1 MLGAKKMAKKIKKI
15 PYGIADFELIRRY
28 DYYYVDKTGFIPL
41 IEAAGR
47 YLFLIRPRRFGKS
60 LWLSV
65 IESYYDLSKKDRFLE
80 TFKGTWIGENPTE
93 EQGVYLILRFNF
105 SAVNPDPEKVEASFE
120 IYCQGVFEEF
130 LSKYNDAF
138 TPEILSKL
146 NSLPTITDR
155 LNRLFAYGFSHDLR
169 ICILI
174 DEYDNFTNTILS
186 VHGQKAYHDL
196 THGAGFLRHFFNVL
210 KAGTTGSGSSL
221 ARLFITGVSPVTMDD
236 VTSGFNIGRNISLEP
251 KFNEMLG
258 FTPEEVKDLLDH
270 YRREGLFFLDTD
282 KSLALMRKWYNNY
295 RFAED
300 TQRAV
305 YNSDMVLYF
314 IDKVIGTGKLPNE
327 LIDQNVRIDYGK
339 LRHLILVDKRL
350 NGNFSRLKEI
360 MENGRITSSVTSSFP
375 LEALIQPENF
385 ISLLLY
391 FGLLSFAP
399 TSGTRT
405 VLQIPNLTVQK
416 LMYGYLR
423 DAYADVDIFRVDLW
437 RLANMLGDMAY
448 DGVWE
453 PVFDFL
459 AGEVKNQTSVRDYLA
474 GEKVIQ
480 GFLLAYLN
488 LTDYFLPGTEME
500 MNKGFADIFL
510 EPFWARFP
518 DMGYGYVIELKY
530 IKRGELTRDILE
542 KKIAEAR
549 EQLNKY
555 AQDDH
560 VVKAMSKGKLKKI
573 VLVYHGWE
581 MVYRR

>member
-1 MLGAKKMAKKIKKI
+1 MAKKIKKI

-65 IESYYDLSKKDRFLE
+65 LESYYDIAKKDRFRE
-80 TFKGTWIGENPTE
+80 IFKGTWIGENPTE
-93 EQGVYLILRFNF
+93 DQGVYLILRFNF
-105 SAVNPDPEKVEASFE
+105 SAVNPDPEKVEDSFE

-138 TPEILSKL
+138 TPEILNKL
-146 NSLPTITDR
+146 TSLPTITDR
-155 LNRLFAYGFSHDLR
+155 LNRLFAYGFTHDLR
-169 ICILI
+169 LCILI

-251 KFNEMLG
+251 KFDEMLG
-258 FTPEEVKDLLDH
+258 FTILETKRLISWYKDH
-270 YRREGLFFLDTD
+270 GNFPLDTD
-282 KSLALMRKWYNNY
+282 EAFGIMQLWYNNY
-295 RFAED
+295 RFSHKS
-300 TQRAV
+300 QQSV
-305 YNSDMVLYF
+305 FNPDMVFYF
-314 IDKVIGTGKLPNE
+314 IYSCIDSGNMPDD

-339 LRHLILVDKRL
+339 LRHLILVDKRF

-360 MENGRITSSVTSSFP
+360 MEKGCVTSSVTRSFP

-399 TSGTRT
+399 ASGTRT

-437 RLANMLGDMAY
+437 KLANMLGDMAY

-459 AGEVKNQTSVRDYLA
+459 AGAVKNQTSVRDYLA

-500 MNKGFADIFL
+500 MSKGFADIFL

-530 IKRGELTRDILE
+530 IKRGELTRDILD
-542 KKIAEAR
+542 KKIAEAM
-549 EQLNKY
+549 EQLDKY

-560 VVKAMSKGKLKKI
+560 VVGVMGKGKLKKI

-581 MVYRR
+581 MVYRG

>member
-1 MLGAKKMAKKIKKI
+1 MAKKIKKI
-15 PYGIADFELIRRY
+15 PYGIADFELIRRF

-65 IESYYDLSKKDRFLE
+65 LESYYDIAKKDRFRE
-80 TFKGTWIGENPTE
+80 IFKGTWIGENPTE
-93 EQGVYLILRFNF
+93 DHGVYLILRFNF
-105 SAVNPDPEKVEASFE
+105 SAVNPDPEKVEDSFE
-120 IYCQGVFEEF
+120 TYCQGVFEEF
-130 LSKYNDAF
+130 LSKYNDTF

-146 NSLPTITDR
+146 TSLPTITDR
-155 LNRLFAYGFSHDLR
+155 LNRLFAYGFRHDLR
-169 ICILI
+169 LCILI

-186 VHGQKAYHDL
+186 VHGQKTYHDL

-251 KFNEMLG
+251 KFDEMLG
-258 FTPEEVKDLLDH
+258 FTILETRRLISWYKDH
-270 YRREGLFFLDTD
+270 GNFPLDTD
-282 KSLALMRKWYNNY
+282 EAFGIMQLWYNNY
-295 RFAED
+295 CFSHKS
-300 TQRAV
+300 QQSV
-305 YNSDMVLYF
+305 FNPDMVFYF
-314 IDKVIGTGKLPNE
+314 MHSCIDSGDMPDD

-339 LRHLILVDKRL
+339 LRHLILVDKRF

-360 MENGRITSSVTSSFP
+360 MEKGRIISSVTRSFP
-375 LEALIQPENF
+375 LEAIIQPENF

-399 TSGTRT
+399 ASGTRT

-416 LMYGYLR
+416 LMYGYMR

-437 RLANMLGDMAY
+437 KLANTLGDMAY

-453 PVFDFL
+453 PVFNFL
-459 AGEVKNQTSVRDYLA
+459 ADEVKNQTSVRDYLA

-488 LTDYFLPGTEME
+488 LTDYFLPRTKME
-500 MNKGFADIFL
+500 MSKGFADIFL

-530 IKRGELTRDILE
+530 IKRGELTQDILE

-549 EQLNKY
+549 EQLDKY

-560 VVKAMSKGKLKKI
+560 VVKAMSRGKLKKI

-581 MVYRR
+581 MIYRG

>member
-1 MLGAKKMAKKIKKI
+1 MAKKIKKI
-15 PYGIADFELIRRY
+15 PYGIADFELIRRF

-65 IESYYDLSKKDRFLE
+65 LESYYDIAKKDRFRE
-80 TFKGTWIGENPTE
+80 IFKGTWIGENPTE
-93 EQGVYLILRFNF
+93 DHGVYLILRFNF

-120 IYCQGVFEEF
+120 TYCQGVFEEF
-130 LSKYNDAF
+130 LSKYEDAF

-146 NSLPTITDR
+146 TSLPTITDR

-169 ICILI
+169 LCILI

-186 VHGQKAYHDL
+186 VHGQKTYHDL

-251 KFNEMLG
+251 KFDEMLG
-258 FTPEEVKDLLDH
+258 FTILETRRLISWYKDL
-270 YRREGLFFLDTD
+270 GNFPLDTD
-282 KSLALMRKWYNNY
+282 EAFGIMQLWYNNY
-295 RFAED
+295 CFSHKS
-300 TQRAV
+300 QQSV
-305 YNSDMVLYF
+305 FNPDMVFYF
-314 IDKVIGTGKLPNE
+314 MHSCIDSGDMPDD

-339 LRHLILVDKRL
+339 LRHLILVDKRF

-360 MENGRITSSVTSSFP
+360 MEKGRITSSVTSSFP
-375 LEALIQPENF
+375 LEAIIQPENF

-416 LMYGYLR
+416 LMYGYMR

-448 DGVWE
+448 DGEWE

-459 AGEVKNQTSVRDYLA
+459 AGEVKNQTSVQNYLA

-488 LTDYFLPGTEME
+488 LTDYFLPKTEME

-530 IKRGELTRDILE
+530 IKRGELTQDMLE
-542 KKIAEAR
+542 KKIAEAG

-560 VVKAMSKGKLKKI
+560 VVRAMSKGKLKKI

-581 MVYRR
+581 MVYRG

>member
-1 MLGAKKMAKKIKKI
+1 MAKKIKKI
-15 PYGIADFELIRRY
+15 PYGIADFELIRRF

-65 IESYYDLSKKDRFLE
+65 LESYYDIAKKDRFRKI
-80 TFKGTWIGENPTE
+80 FKGTWIGENPTE
-93 EQGVYLILRFNF
+93 DHGVYLILRFNF

-120 IYCQGVFEEF
+120 TYCQGVFEEF
-130 LSKYNDAF
+130 LSKYEDAF

-146 NSLPTITDR
+146 TSLPTITDR

-169 ICILI
+169 LCILI

-186 VHGQKAYHDL
+186 VHGQKTYHDL

-251 KFNEMLG
+251 KFDEMLG
-258 FTPEEVKDLLDH
+258 FTILETRRLISWYKDH
-270 YRREGLFFLDTD
+270 GNFPLDTD
-282 KSLALMRKWYNNY
+282 EAFGIMQLWYNNY
-295 RFAED
+295 CFSHKS
-300 TQRAV
+300 QQSV
-305 YNSDMVLYF
+305 FNPDMVFYF
-314 IDKVIGTGKLPNE
+314 MHSCIDSGDMPDD

-339 LRHLILVDKRL
+339 LRHLILVDKRF

-360 MENGRITSSVTSSFP
+360 MEKGRITSSVTSSFP
-375 LEALIQPENF
+375 LEAIIQPENF

-399 TSGTRT
+399 ASGTRT

-416 LMYGYLR
+416 LMYGYMR

-437 RLANMLGDMAY
+437 KLANTLGDMAY

-459 AGEVKNQTSVRDYLA
+459 ADEVKNQTSVRDYLA
-474 GEKVIQ
+474 GKKVIQ

-488 LTDYFLPGTEME
+488 LTDYFLPKTEME
-500 MNKGFADIFL
+500 MSKGFADIFL

-530 IKRGELTRDILE
+530 IKRGELTQDILE

-549 EQLNKY
+549 EQLDKY

-560 VVKAMSKGKLKKI
+560 VVKAMSRGKLKKI

-581 MVYRR
+581 MIYRG

>member
-1 MLGAKKMAKKIKKI
+1 MAKKI

-65 IESYYDLSKKDRFLE
+65 LESYYDTAKKDRFRE
-80 TFKGTWIGENPTE
+80 IFKGTWIGENPTE
-93 EQGVYLILRFNF
+93 DQGVYLVLRFNF
-105 SAVNPDPEKVEASFE
+105 SAVNPDPEKVEDSFE

-130 LSKYNDAF
+130 LSKYEDAF

-146 NSLPTITDR
+146 TSLPTITDR

-169 ICILI
+169 LCILI

-251 KFNEMLG
+251 KFDEMLG
-258 FTPEEVKDLLDH
+258 FTILETKRLISWYKDH
-270 YRREGLFFLDTD
+270 GNFPLDTD
-282 KSLALMRKWYNNY
+282 EAFGIMQLWYNNY
-295 RFAED
+295 CFSHKS
-300 TQRAV
+300 QQSV
-305 YNSDMVLYF
+305 FNPDMVFYF
-314 IDKVIGTGKLPNE
+314 MHSCIDSGNMPDE

-339 LRHLILVDKRL
+339 LRHLILVDKRF

-360 MENGRITSSVTSSFP
+360 MEKGRITSSVISSFP
-375 LEALIQPENF
+375 LEAIIQPENF

-399 TSGTRT
+399 ASGTRT

-549 EQLNKY
+549 EQLDKY

-560 VVKAMSKGKLKKI
+560 IVKAMSKGKLKKI

-581 MVYRR
+581 MVYRG

>member
-1 MLGAKKMAKKIKKI
+1 MAKKIKKI
-15 PYGIADFELIRRY
+15 PYGIADFEKIQSKGF
-28 DYYYVDKTGFIPL
+28 YYVDKTRFIPL
-41 IEAAGR
+41 IESAGE
-47 YLFLIRPRRFGKS
+47 YLFFIRPRRFGKS

-65 IESYYDLSKKDRFLE
+65 LESYYDIAKKDRFRE
-80 TFKGTWIGENPTE
+80 IFKGTWIGENPTE
-93 EQGVYLILRFNF
+93 DQGVYLILRFNF
-105 SAVNPDPEKVEASFE
+105 SAVNPDPEKLEDSFE
-120 IYCQGVFEEF
+120 SYCQGIFEEF
-130 LSKYNDAF
+130 LSKYKDAF

-146 NSLPTITDR
+146 TSLPTITDR

-169 ICILI
+169 LCILI

-221 ARLFITGVSPVTMDD
+221 ARLFITGVLPVTMDD

-251 KFNEMLG
+251 KFDEMLG
-258 FTPEEVKDLLDH
+258 FTILETKRLISWYKDH
-270 YRREGLFFLDTD
+270 GNFPLDTD
-282 KSLALMRKWYNNY
+282 EAFGIMQLWYNNY
-295 RFAED
+295 RFSHKS
-300 TQRAV
+300 QQSV
-305 YNSDMVLYF
+305 FNPDMVFYF
-314 IDKVIGTGKLPNE
+314 MYSCIDSGNMPDE

-339 LRHLILVDKRL
+339 LRHLILVDKRF

-360 MENGRITSSVTSSFP
+360 MEKGCVTSSVTRSFP

-399 TSGTRT
+399 ASGTRI

-474 GEKVIQ
+474 GEKVVQ

-488 LTDYFLPGTEME
+488 LTDYFLPKTEME
-500 MNKGFADIFL
+500 MSKGFADIFL
-510 EPFWARFP
+510 DPFWARFP

-530 IKRGELTRDILE
+530 IKRGELTRDILK
-542 KKIAEAR
+542 KKIAEAG

-560 VVKAMSKGKLKKI
+560 IVRAMGKGKLKKI
-573 VLVYHGWE
+573 VIVYHGWE
-581 MVYRR
+581 MVYRG

>member
-1 MLGAKKMAKKIKKI
+1 MTKKI
-15 PYGIADFELIRRY
+15 PYGISDFELIQRHN
-28 DYYYVDKTGFIPL
+28 YYYVDKTHFIPL
-41 IEAAGR
+41 VEAAGR

-65 IESYYDLSKKDRFLE
+65 IESYYDTAKKDRFLE

-93 EQGVYLILRFNF
+93 DQGVYLILRFNF
-105 SAVNPDPEKVEASFE
+105 SAVNPEPEKLESSFE
-120 IYCQGVFEEF
+120 SYCQGVFEEF
-130 LSKYNDAF
+130 LSKYEDTF

-169 ICILI
+169 LCILI

-258 FTPEEVKDLLDH
+258 FTAKEVKTLLDH
-270 YRREGLFFLDTD
+270 YRKEGLFSLDAD
-282 KSLALMRKWYNNY
+282 ESLAIMSKWYNNY

-300 TQRAV
+300 TQRDV
-305 YNSDMVLYF
+305 YNPDMVLYF
-314 IDKVIGTGKLPNE
+314 TDKVIGTGKLPKE
-327 LIDQNVRIDYGK
+327 LIDQNVRMDYGK
-339 LRHLILVDKRL
+339 LRHLILVDKRF
-350 NGNFSRLKEI
+350 NGNLSRLKEI
-360 MENGRITSSVTSSFP
+360 MEKGRITSSVTSSFP
-375 LEALIQPENF
+375 LEAIIQPENF

-488 LTDYFLPGTEME
+488 VTDYFLPRTEME
-500 MNKGFADIFL
+500 MSKGFADIFL

-530 IKRGELTRDILE
+530 IKRGGLTEDILE

-549 EQLNKY
+549 EQLDKY

-560 VVKAMSKGKLKKI
+560 VVRAMGKGKLKKI

-581 MVYRR
+581 MVYRGSI

>member
-1 MLGAKKMAKKIKKI
+1 MAKKIKKI
-15 PYGIADFELIRRY
+15 PYGIADFEKIQSKGF
-28 DYYYVDKTGFIPL
+28 YYVDKTRFIPL
-41 IEAAGR
+41 IESAGE
-47 YLFLIRPRRFGKS
+47 YLFFIRPRRFGKS

-65 IESYYDLSKKDRFLE
+65 LESYYDIAKKDRFRE
-80 TFKGTWIGENPTE
+80 TFKRTWIGENPTE
-93 EQGVYLILRFNF
+93 DQGVYLILRFNF
-105 SAVNPDPEKVEASFE
+105 SAVNPDPEKLEDSFE
-120 IYCQGVFEEF
+120 TYCQGIFEEF

-146 NSLPTITDR
+146 TSLPTITDR

-169 ICILI
+169 LCILI

-251 KFNEMLG
+251 KFDEMLG
-258 FTPEEVKDLLDH
+258 FTILETKRLISWYKDH
-270 YRREGLFFLDTD
+270 GNFPLDTD
-282 KSLALMRKWYNNY
+282 EAFGIMQLWYNNY
-295 RFAED
+295 RFSHKS
-300 TQRAV
+300 QQSV
-305 YNSDMVLYF
+305 FNPDMVFYF
-314 IDKVIGTGKLPNE
+314 MYSCIDSGNMPDE
-327 LIDQNVRIDYGK
+327 LIDQNVRIDYDK
-339 LRHLILVDKRL
+339 LRHLILVDKRF

-360 MENGRITSSVTSSFP
+360 MEKGCVTSSVTRSFP

-399 TSGTRT
+399 ASGTRT

-474 GEKVIQ
+474 GEKVVQ

-488 LTDYFLPGTEME
+488 LTDYFLPKTEME
-500 MNKGFADIFL
+500 MSKGFADIFL
-510 EPFWARFP
+510 DPFWARFP

-530 IKRGELTRDILE
+530 IKRGELTRDILK
-542 KKIAEAR
+542 KKIAEAG

-560 VVKAMSKGKLKKI
+560 IVRAMGKGKLKKI

-581 MVYRR
+581 MVYSG

>member
-1 MLGAKKMAKKIKKI
+1 MAKKIKKI
-15 PYGIADFELIRRY
+15 PYGIADFEKIQNKEF
-28 DYYYVDKTGFIPL
+28 YYVDKTQFIPL
-41 IEAAGR
+41 IESAGE
-47 YLFLIRPRRFGKS
+47 YLFFIRPRRFGKS

-65 IESYYDLSKKDRFLE
+65 LESYYDIAKKDRFRE
-80 TFKGTWIGENPTE
+80 IFKGTWIGENPTE
-93 EQGVYLILRFNF
+93 DHGVYLVLRFNF

-130 LSKYNDAF
+130 LSKYEDAF

-146 NSLPTITDR
+146 TSLPTITDR

-169 ICILI
+169 LCILI

-251 KFNEMLG
+251 KFDEMLG
-258 FTPEEVKDLLDH
+258 FTILETRSLISWYKDHGNFL
-270 YRREGLFFLDTD
+270 LDTD
-282 KSLALMRKWYNNY
+282 ETFGIMQLWYNNY
-295 RFAED
+295 CFSHKS
-300 TQRAV
+300 QQSV
-305 YNSDMVLYF
+305 FNPDMVFYF
-314 IDKVIGTGKLPNE
+314 MYSCIDSGNMPDE

-360 MENGRITSSVTSSFP
+360 MEKGRITSSVTSSFP
-375 LEALIQPENF
+375 LEAIIQPENF

-437 RLANMLGDMAY
+437 KLANMLGDMAY

-459 AGEVKNQTSVRDYLA
+459 ADEVKNQTSVRDYLA
-474 GEKVIQ
+474 GEKVVQ

-488 LTDYFLPGTEME
+488 LTDYFLPKTEME
-500 MNKGFADIFL
+500 MSKGFADIFL

-542 KKIAEAR
+542 KKIAEAG

-555 AQDDH
+555 AQDDR
-560 VVKAMSKGKLKKI
+560 VVKAMGKGELKKI

-581 MVYRR
+581 MVYRG

>member
-1 MLGAKKMAKKIKKI
+1 MTKKI
-15 PYGIADFELIRRY
+15 PYGIADFELIQRHN
-28 DYYYVDKTGFIPL
+28 YYYVDKTDFIPL

-65 IESYYDLSKKDRFLE
+65 IESYYDTAKKDRFLE

-93 EQGVYLILRFNF
+93 DQGVYLILRFNF
-105 SAVNPDPEKVEASFE
+105 SAVNPEPEKLESSFE
-120 IYCQGVFEEF
+120 SYCQGVFEEF
-130 LSKYNDAF
+130 LSKYEDTF

-155 LNRLFAYGFSHDLR
+155 LNRLFGYGFSHDLR
-169 ICILI
+169 LCILI

-251 KFNEMLG
+251 KFDEMLG
-258 FTPEEVKDLLDH
+258 FTAKEVKTLLDH
-270 YRREGLFFLDTD
+270 YRKEGLFSLDAD
-282 KSLALMRKWYNNY
+282 ESLAIMSKWYNNY

-300 TQRAV
+300 TQRDV
-305 YNSDMVLYF
+305 YNPDMVLYF
-314 IDKVIGTGKLPNE
+314 TDKVIGTGKLPKE
-327 LIDQNVRIDYGK
+327 LIDQNVRMDYGK
-339 LRHLILVDKRL
+339 LRHLILVDKRF
-350 NGNFSRLKEI
+350 NGNLSRLKEI
-360 MENGRITSSVTSSFP
+360 MEKGRITSSVTSSFP
-375 LEALIQPENF
+375 LEAIIQPENF

-488 LTDYFLPGTEME
+488 VTDYFLPRTEME
-500 MNKGFADIFL
+500 MSKGFADIFL

-530 IKRGELTRDILE
+530 IKRGGLTEDILE

-549 EQLNKY
+549 EQLDKY

-560 VVKAMSKGKLKKI
+560 VVRAMGKGKLKKI

-581 MVYRR
+581 MVYRGSI

>member
-1 MLGAKKMAKKIKKI
+1 MAKKI

-47 YLFLIRPRRFGKS
+47 YLFLVRPRRFGKS

-65 IESYYDLSKKDRFLE
+65 LESYYDTAKKDRFRE

-93 EQGVYLILRFNF
+93 DQGIYLILRFNF
-105 SAVNPDPEKVEASFE
+105 SAVNPDPEKLEDSFE
-120 IYCQGVFEEF
+120 SYCQGVFEEF
-130 LSKYNDAF
+130 LSKYEDAF

-146 NSLPTITDR
+146 TALPTITDR

-186 VHGQKAYHDL
+186 IHGQKAYHDL

-236 VTSGFNIGRNISLEP
+236 VTSGFNIGRNISLDP

-258 FTPEEVKDLLDH
+258 FTILETRSLISWYNDH
-270 YRREGLFFLDTD
+270 GNFLLDTD
-282 KSLALMRKWYNNY
+282 EAFGIMQLWYNNY
-295 RFAED
+295 CFSHKSQ
-300 TQRAV
+300 QRV
-305 YNSDMVLYF
+305 FNPDMVFYF
-314 IDKVIGTGKLPNE
+314 MYSCIDSGNMPDE
-327 LIDQNVRIDYGK
+327 LIDQNVRMDYGK

-360 MENGRITSSVTSSFP
+360 MEKGRITSSVTSSFP
-375 LEALIQPENF
+375 LEAIIQPENF

-399 TSGTRT
+399 ASGTRT

-423 DAYADVDIFRVDLW
+423 
-437 RLANMLGDMAY
+437 
-448 DGVWE
+448 
-453 PVFDFL
+453 
-459 AGEVKNQTSVRDYLA
+459 
-474 GEKVIQ
+474 
-480 GFLLAYLN
+480 
-488 LTDYFLPGTEME
+488 
-500 MNKGFADIFL
+500 
-510 EPFWARFP
+510 
-518 DMGYGYVIELKY
+518 
-530 IKRGELTRDILE
+530 
-542 KKIAEAR
+542 
-549 EQLNKY
+549 
-555 AQDDH
+555 
-560 VVKAMSKGKLKKI
+560 
-573 VLVYHGWE
+573 
-581 MVYRR
+581 

>member
-1 MLGAKKMAKKIKKI
+1 MTKKI
-15 PYGIADFELIRRY
+15 PYGIADFELIQRHN
-28 DYYYVDKTGFIPL
+28 YYYVDKTDFIPL

-65 IESYYDLSKKDRFLE
+65 IESYYDTAKKDRFLE

-93 EQGVYLILRFNF
+93 DQGVYLILRFNF
-105 SAVNPDPEKVEASFE
+105 SAVNPEPEKLESSFE
-120 IYCQGVFEEF
+120 SYCQGVFEEF
-130 LSKYNDAF
+130 LSKYEDTF

-169 ICILI
+169 LCILI

-210 KAGTTGSGSSL
+210 KVGTTGSGSSL

-251 KFNEMLG
+251 KFDEMLG
-258 FTPEEVKDLLDH
+258 FTAKEVKTLLDH
-270 YRREGLFFLDTD
+270 YRKEGLFSLDAD
-282 KSLALMRKWYNNY
+282 ESLAIMSKWYNNY

-300 TQRAV
+300 TQRDV
-305 YNSDMVLYF
+305 YNPDMVLYF
-314 IDKVIGTGKLPNE
+314 TDKVIGTGKLPKE
-327 LIDQNVRIDYGK
+327 LIDQNVRMDYGK
-339 LRHLILVDKRL
+339 LRHLILVDKRF
-350 NGNFSRLKEI
+350 NGNLSRLKEI
-360 MENGRITSSVTSSFP
+360 MEKGRITSSVTSSFP
-375 LEALIQPENF
+375 LEAIIQPENF

-488 LTDYFLPGTEME
+488 VTDYFLPRTEME
-500 MNKGFADIFL
+500 MSKGFADIFL

-530 IKRGELTRDILE
+530 IKRGGLTEDILE

-549 EQLNKY
+549 EQLDKY

-560 VVKAMSKGKLKKI
+560 VVRAMGKGKLKKI

-581 MVYRR
+581 MVYRGSI

>member
-1 MLGAKKMAKKIKKI
+1 MAKKIKKI

-28 DYYYVDKTGFIPL
+28 DYYYVDKTDFIPL

-65 IESYYDLSKKDRFLE
+65 LESYYDIAKKDRFRE
-80 TFKGTWIGENPTE
+80 IFKGTWIGENPTE
-93 EQGVYLILRFNF
+93 DHGVYLILRFNF

-120 IYCQGVFEEF
+120 AYCQGVFEEF
-130 LSKYNDAF
+130 LSKYEDAF

-146 NSLPTITDR
+146 TSLPTITDR

-169 ICILI
+169 LCILI

-186 VHGQKAYHDL
+186 IHGQKTYHDL

-251 KFNEMLG
+251 KFDEMLG
-258 FTPEEVKDLLDH
+258 FTILETRKLISGYKDH
-270 YRREGLFFLDTD
+270 GNFPLDTD
-282 KSLALMRKWYNNY
+282 EAFGIMQLWYNNY
-295 RFAED
+295 CFSHKSQ
-300 TQRAV
+300 QRV
-305 YNSDMVLYF
+305 FNPDMVFYF
-314 IDKVIGTGKLPNE
+314 MYSCIDSGDMPDD

-339 LRHLILVDKRL
+339 LRHLILVDRRF

-360 MENGRITSSVTSSFP
+360 MEKGRITSSVTRSFP
-375 LEALIQPENF
+375 LEALNQPENF

-399 TSGTRT
+399 ASGTRT

-416 LMYGYLR
+416 LMYGYMR

-437 RLANMLGDMAY
+437 KLANMLGDMAY

-459 AGEVKNQTSVRDYLA
+459 ADEVKNQTSVRDYLA

-500 MNKGFADIFL
+500 MSKGFADIFL

-530 IKRGELTRDILE
+530 IKRGELTQDILE
-542 KKIAEAR
+542 KKIAEAG
-549 EQLNKY
+549 EQLDKY

-560 VVKAMSKGKLKKI
+560 IVKAMSKGKLKKI

-581 MVYRR
+581 MVYRG

>member
-1 MLGAKKMAKKIKKI
+1 MAKKIKKI
-15 PYGIADFELIRRY
+15 PYGIADFEKIQNKEF
-28 DYYYVDKTGFIPL
+28 YYVDKTRFIPL
-41 IEAAGR
+41 IESAGE
-47 YLFLIRPRRFGKS
+47 YLFFIRPRRFGKS

-65 IESYYDLSKKDRFLE
+65 LESYYDIAKKDRFRE
-80 TFKGTWIGENPTE
+80 IFKGTWIGENPTE
-93 EQGVYLILRFNF
+93 DHGVYLVLRFNF
-105 SAVNPDPEKVEASFE
+105 SAVNPDPEKVEDSFE

-130 LSKYNDAF
+130 LSKYEDAF

-146 NSLPTITDR
+146 TSLPTITDR

-169 ICILI
+169 LCILI

-251 KFNEMLG
+251 KFDEMLG
-258 FTPEEVKDLLDH
+258 FTILETRSLISWYKDHGNFL
-270 YRREGLFFLDTD
+270 LDTD
-282 KSLALMRKWYNNY
+282 ETFGIMQLWYNNY
-295 RFAED
+295 CFSHKS
-300 TQRAV
+300 QQSV
-305 YNSDMVLYF
+305 FNPDMVFYF
-314 IDKVIGTGKLPNE
+314 MYSCIDSGNMPDE

-360 MENGRITSSVTSSFP
+360 MEKGRITSSVTSSFP
-375 LEALIQPENF
+375 LEAIIQPENF

-459 AGEVKNQTSVRDYLA
+459 ADEVKNQTSVRDYLA
-474 GEKVIQ
+474 GEKVVQ

-488 LTDYFLPGTEME
+488 LTDYFLPKTEME
-500 MNKGFADIFL
+500 MSKGFADIFL

-542 KKIAEAR
+542 KKIAEAG

-555 AQDDH
+555 AQDDR
-560 VVKAMSKGKLKKI
+560 VVKAMGKGELKKI

-581 MVYRR
+581 MVYRG

>member
-1 MLGAKKMAKKIKKI
+1 MTKKI
-15 PYGIADFELIRRY
+15 PYGIADFELIQRHN
-28 DYYYVDKTGFIPL
+28 YYYVDKTDFIPL

-65 IESYYDLSKKDRFLE
+65 IESYYDTAKKDRFLE

-93 EQGVYLILRFNF
+93 DQGVYLILRFNF
-105 SAVNPDPEKVEASFE
+105 SAVNPEPEKLESSFE
-120 IYCQGVFEEF
+120 SYCQGVFEEF
-130 LSKYNDAF
+130 LSKYEDTF

-169 ICILI
+169 LCILI

-258 FTPEEVKDLLDH
+258 FTAKEVKTLLDH
-270 YRREGLFFLDTD
+270 YRKEGLFSLDAD
-282 KSLALMRKWYNNY
+282 ESLAIMSKWYNNY

-300 TQRAV
+300 TQRDV
-305 YNSDMVLYF
+305 YNPDMVLYF
-314 IDKVIGTGKLPNE
+314 TDKVIGTGKLPKE
-327 LIDQNVRIDYGK
+327 LIDQNVRMDYGK
-339 LRHLILVDKRL
+339 LRHLILVDKRF
-350 NGNFSRLKEI
+350 NGNLSRLKEI
-360 MENGRITSSVTSSFP
+360 MEKGRITSSVTSSFP
-375 LEALIQPENF
+375 LEAIIQPENF

-488 LTDYFLPGTEME
+488 VTDYFLPRTEME
-500 MNKGFADIFL
+500 MSKGFADIFL

-530 IKRGELTRDILE
+530 IKRGGLTEDILE

-549 EQLNKY
+549 EQLDKY

-560 VVKAMSKGKLKKI
+560 VVRAMGKGKLKKI

-581 MVYRR
+581 MVYRGSI

>member
-1 MLGAKKMAKKIKKI
+1 MAKKIKKI

-47 YLFLIRPRRFGKS
+47 YVFLIRPRRFGKS

-65 IESYYDLSKKDRFLE
+65 LESYYDTAKRDRFKE

-93 EQGVYLILRFNF
+93 DQGVYLVLRFNF
-105 SAVNPDPEKVEASFE
+105 SAVNPEPEKLESSFE
-120 IYCQGVFEEF
+120 SYCQGVFEEF
-130 LSKYNDAF
+130 LSKYEDAF
-138 TPEILSKL
+138 TPEIISKL
-146 NSLPTITDR
+146 ISLSTITDR
-155 LNRLFAYGFSHDLR
+155 LNRLFAYGFTHDLR
-169 ICILI
+169 LCILI

-221 ARLFITGVSPVTMDD
+221 SRLFITGVSPVTMDD
-236 VTSGFNIGRNISLEP
+236 VTSGFNIGRNISLET

-258 FTPEEVKDLLDH
+258 FTAEEVKALLDH
-270 YRREGLFFLDTD
+270 YRKEDLFSLDTD
-282 KSLALMRKWYNNY
+282 ESIVLMSKWYNNY

-300 TQRAV
+300 TQRNV
-305 YNSDMVLYF
+305 YNPDMVLYF
-314 IDKVIGTGKLPNE
+314 MDKVIGTGKLPKE
-327 LIDQNVRIDYGK
+327 LIDQNVRMDYGK
-339 LRHLILVDKRL
+339 LRHLILVDKRF

-360 MENGRITSSVTSSFP
+360 MEKGRITSSVTSSFP
-375 LEALIQPENF
+375 LEAIIQPENF

-399 TSGTRT
+399 ASGTRT

-448 DGVWE
+448 EGVWE

-459 AGEVKNQTSVRDYLA
+459 AGEVKDQTSVRDYLA

-500 MNKGFADIFL
+500 MSKGFADIFL

-518 DMGYGYVIELKY
+518 DMGYGYLIELKY

-549 EQLNKY
+549 EQLGKY

-573 VLVYHGWE
+573 VLIYHGWE
-581 MVYRR
+581 MVYRG

>member
-1 MLGAKKMAKKIKKI
+1 MTKKI
-15 PYGIADFELIRRY
+15 PYGIADFELIQRHN
-28 DYYYVDKTGFIPL
+28 YYYVDKTDFIPL

-65 IESYYDLSKKDRFLE
+65 IESYYDTAKKDRFLE

-93 EQGVYLILRFNF
+93 DQGVYLILRFNF
-105 SAVNPDPEKVEASFE
+105 SAVNPEPEKLESSFE
-120 IYCQGVFEEF
+120 SYCQGVFEEF
-130 LSKYNDAF
+130 LSKYEDTF

-169 ICILI
+169 LCILI

-196 THGAGFLRHFFNVL
+196 THGAGFLRHFFSVL

-251 KFNEMLG
+251 KFDEMLG
-258 FTPEEVKDLLDH
+258 FTAKEVKTLLDH
-270 YRREGLFFLDTD
+270 YRKEGLFSLDAD
-282 KSLALMRKWYNNY
+282 ESLAIMSKWYNNY

-300 TQRAV
+300 TQRDV
-305 YNSDMVLYF
+305 YNPDMVLYF
-314 IDKVIGTGKLPNE
+314 TDKVIGTGKLPKE
-327 LIDQNVRIDYGK
+327 LIDQNVRMDYGK
-339 LRHLILVDKRL
+339 LRHLILVDKRF
-350 NGNFSRLKEI
+350 NGNLSRLKEI
-360 MENGRITSSVTSSFP
+360 MEKGRITSSVTSSFP
-375 LEALIQPENF
+375 LEAIIQPENF

-488 LTDYFLPGTEME
+488 VTDYFLPRTEME
-500 MNKGFADIFL
+500 MSKGFADIFL

-530 IKRGELTRDILE
+530 IKRGGLTEDILE

-549 EQLNKY
+549 EQLDKY

-560 VVKAMSKGKLKKI
+560 VVRAMGKGKLKKI

-581 MVYRR
+581 MVYRGSI

>member
-1 MLGAKKMAKKIKKI
+1 MAKKIKKI
-15 PYGIADFELIRRY
+15 PYGIADFELIRRF

-65 IESYYDLSKKDRFLE
+65 LESYYDIAKKDRFRE

-93 EQGVYLILRFNF
+93 DQGVYLILRFNF
-105 SAVNPDPEKVEASFE
+105 SAVNPDPEKLESSFE
-120 IYCQGVFEEF
+120 SYCQGVFEEF
-130 LSKYNDAF
+130 LSKYEDAF
-138 TPEILSKL
+138 TPEIISKL
-146 NSLPTITDR
+146 TSLPTITDR

-169 ICILI
+169 LCILI

-186 VHGQKAYHDL
+186 VHGQKTYHDL

-258 FTPEEVKDLLDH
+258 FTILETRRLISWYKDH
-270 YRREGLFFLDTD
+270 GNFPLDTD
-282 KSLALMRKWYNNY
+282 EAFGIMQLWYNNY
-295 RFAED
+295 CFSHKS
-300 TQRAV
+300 QQWV
-305 YNSDMVLYF
+305 FNPDMVFYF
-314 IDKVIGTGKLPNE
+314 MHSCIESGEMPDD

-339 LRHLILVDKRL
+339 LRHLILVDKRF

-360 MENGRITSSVTSSFP
+360 MEKGRVTSSVTRSFP

-399 TSGTRT
+399 ASGTRT

-423 DAYADVDIFRVDLW
+423 DAYADVDIFRVDFW

-459 AGEVKNQTSVRDYLA
+459 ATEVKNQTSVRDYLA

-488 LTDYFLPGTEME
+488 LTDYFLPRTEME

-530 IKRGELTRDILE
+530 IKRGELTQDILE

-560 VVKAMSKGKLKKI
+560 VVRAMSKGKLKKI

-581 MVYRR
+581 MIYRG

>member
-1 MLGAKKMAKKIKKI
+1 MTKKI
-15 PYGIADFELIRRY
+15 PYGISDFELIQRHN
-28 DYYYVDKTGFIPL
+28 YYYVDKTHFIPL
-41 IEAAGR
+41 VEAAGR

-65 IESYYDLSKKDRFLE
+65 IESYYDTAKKDRFLE

-93 EQGVYLILRFNF
+93 DQGVYLILRFNF
-105 SAVNPDPEKVEASFE
+105 SAVNPEPEKLESSFE
-120 IYCQGVFEEF
+120 SYCQGVFEEF
-130 LSKYNDAF
+130 LSKYEDTF

-169 ICILI
+169 LCILI

-251 KFNEMLG
+251 KFDEMLG
-258 FTPEEVKDLLDH
+258 FTAKEVKTLLDH
-270 YRREGLFFLDTD
+270 YRKEGLFSLDAD
-282 KSLALMRKWYNNY
+282 ESLAIMSKWYNNY

-300 TQRAV
+300 TQRDV
-305 YNSDMVLYF
+305 YNPDMVLYF
-314 IDKVIGTGKLPNE
+314 TDKVIGTGKLPKE
-327 LIDQNVRIDYGK
+327 LIDQNVRMDYGK
-339 LRHLILVDKRL
+339 LRHLILVDKRF

-360 MENGRITSSVTSSFP
+360 MEKGRITSSVTSSFP
-375 LEALIQPENF
+375 LEAIIQPENF

-488 LTDYFLPGTEME
+488 VTDYFLPRTEME
-500 MNKGFADIFL
+500 MSKGFADIFL

-530 IKRGELTRDILE
+530 IKRGGLTEDILE

-549 EQLNKY
+549 EQLDKY

-560 VVKAMSKGKLKKI
+560 VVRAMGKGKLKKI

-581 MVYRR
+581 MVYRGSI

>member
-1 MLGAKKMAKKIKKI
+1 MTKKI
-15 PYGIADFELIRRY
+15 PYGIADFELIQRHN
-28 DYYYVDKTGFIPL
+28 YYYVDKTDFIPL

-65 IESYYDLSKKDRFLE
+65 IESYYDTAKKDRFLE

-93 EQGVYLILRFNF
+93 DQGVYLILRFNF
-105 SAVNPDPEKVEASFE
+105 SAVNPEPEKLESSFE
-120 IYCQGVFEEF
+120 SYCQGVFEEF
-130 LSKYNDAF
+130 LSKYEDTF

-169 ICILI
+169 LCILI

-251 KFNEMLG
+251 KFDEMLG
-258 FTPEEVKDLLDH
+258 FTAKEVKTLLDH
-270 YRREGLFFLDTD
+270 YRKEGLFSLDAD
-282 KSLALMRKWYNNY
+282 ESLAIMSKWYNNY

-300 TQRAV
+300 TQRDV
-305 YNSDMVLYF
+305 YNPDMVLYF
-314 IDKVIGTGKLPNE
+314 TDKVIGTGKLPKE
-327 LIDQNVRIDYGK
+327 LIDQNVRMDYGK
-339 LRHLILVDKRL
+339 LRHLILVDKRF
-350 NGNFSRLKEI
+350 NGNLSRLKEI
-360 MENGRITSSVTSSFP
+360 MEKGRITSSVTSSFP
-375 LEALIQPENF
+375 LEAIIQPENF

-488 LTDYFLPGTEME
+488 VTDYFLPRTEME
-500 MNKGFADIFL
+500 MSKGFADIFL

-530 IKRGELTRDILE
+530 IKRGGLTEDILE

-549 EQLNKY
+549 EQLDKY

-560 VVKAMSKGKLKKI
+560 VVRAMGKGKLKKI

-581 MVYRR
+581 MVYRGSI